1 MHGCTPLAAADI
13 RPSVPGTAPQSR
25 ARKWGADVNNTEGG
39 GQEEEEEK
47 EEEEDNAVDSDK
59 ENEETF

>member
-1 MHGCTPLAAADI
+1 M
-13 RPSVPGTAPQSR
+13 R
-25 ARKWGADVNNTEGG
+25 ANTKWGADVNNTEGG
-39 GQEEEEEK
+39 GQEEEKE